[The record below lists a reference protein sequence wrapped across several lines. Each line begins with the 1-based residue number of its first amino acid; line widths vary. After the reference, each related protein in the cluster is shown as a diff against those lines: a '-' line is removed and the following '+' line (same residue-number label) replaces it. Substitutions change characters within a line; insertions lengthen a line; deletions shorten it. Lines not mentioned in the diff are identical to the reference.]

1 LGDKVGLKRVDYDRT
16 QHAGY
21 AKGRRLLP
29 ASRRTWTR
37 AFREHAGD
45 RRIATVLDV
54 GSGTGRFTP
63 ALADEFGADVI
74 GIEPSARMREVAHI
88 ESSHPLVKY
97 VPGDA
102 SDLPV
107 DDASADLAL
116 MFLVWHHVPD
126 RPAAARELARVLA
139 PGARLL
145 MATTLSDRLK
155 DLLLYRYFPRTRD
168 IDAVVFPTLDE
179 TVSVF
184 ADAGFAHTALTEVHH
199 RSADSLAEY
208 AGRQRMR
215 ALSVYEHL
223 TDEEYREGLAAL
235 EDDAAAET
243 APRPVESDC
252 DLLAF
257 TRR

>member
-1 LGDKVGLKRVDYDRT
+1 MELKRVDYDRT

-29 ASRRTWTR
+29 TSRRTWLR

-45 RRIATVLDV
+45 RRIGTVLDV

-63 ALADEFGADVI
+63 ALADEFSADVI

-88 ESSHPLVKY
+88 ESSHPLVSY
-97 VPGDA
+97 VPGHA
-102 SDLPV
+102 ADLPV
-107 DDASADLAL
+107 ADASADLAL

-155 DLLLYRYFPRTRD
+155 ELLLYRYFPRTRD
-168 IDAVVFPTLDE
+168 IDAAVFPTLEE
-179 TVSVF
+179 TVDVF
-184 ADAGFAHTALTEVHH
+184 AEAGFAHSGLTEVHH
-199 RSADSLAEY
+199 RSADSLSEY

-235 EDDAAAET
+235 EADAVAET
-243 APRPVESDC
+243 SPRAVESEC
-252 DLLAF
+252 DLLVF